1 MRDWYNV
8 LMSALPTLSLG
19 SCERSD
25 SGTVGPVA
33 PKLTFSSAS
42 ETCKAA
48 VVARGVVPSRGMTSN
63 VTFRKQQGAARSQCF
78 FHGDGIKLIDL
89 KRDILSQ
96 EGEKGKS
103 TGSLDFD
110 YEIKDE
116 NTNLGKCRRAR
127 APTRRWT
134 K

>member
-1 MRDWYNV
+1 
-8 LMSALPTLSLG
+8 
-19 SCERSD
+19 
-25 SGTVGPVA
+25 
-33 PKLTFSSAS
+33 
-42 ETCKAA
+42 
-48 VVARGVVPSRGMTSN
+48 MTSN

-116 NTNLGKCRRAR
+116 NTNLGKCHRAR

-134 K
+134 KWSSFDFLYVTFLIPPFFPSFPFYFSSLCPR